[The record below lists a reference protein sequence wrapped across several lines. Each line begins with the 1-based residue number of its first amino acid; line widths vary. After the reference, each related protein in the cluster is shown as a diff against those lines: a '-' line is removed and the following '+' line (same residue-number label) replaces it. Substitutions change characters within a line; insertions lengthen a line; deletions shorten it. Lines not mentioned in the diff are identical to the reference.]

1 MRFFRVLNFNNER
14 KRAILPS
21 SFDHSHLFLSIDRML
36 IEFVKI
42 IDIRIFSP
50 TNPVNFFKLDSIS
63 IRDATRDVSYSVKIR
78 DKKKKR
84 KKIERN
90 IYQLEIIHPCFLICS
105 YSKNDAPHRFVKY
118 GRFGSFLNEITLRAP
133 LKRCKY

>member
-1 MRFFRVLNFNNER
+1 MRFFCVLNFNNELFFLR
-14 KRAILPS
+14 
-21 SFDHSHLFLSIDRML
+21 SFDHSRILSIDRIL

-42 IDIRIFSP
+42 IDIRIFS
-50 TNPVNFFKLDSIS
+50 NPVNFFKLDSIS
-63 IRDATRDVSYSVKIR
+63 IRDATRDVSYSVKIP

>member
-1 MRFFRVLNFNNER
+1 
-14 KRAILPS
+14 
-21 SFDHSHLFLSIDRML
+21 ML

-42 IDIRIFSP
+42 IDIRIFS
-50 TNPVNFFKLDSIS
+50 NPVNFFKLDLIS